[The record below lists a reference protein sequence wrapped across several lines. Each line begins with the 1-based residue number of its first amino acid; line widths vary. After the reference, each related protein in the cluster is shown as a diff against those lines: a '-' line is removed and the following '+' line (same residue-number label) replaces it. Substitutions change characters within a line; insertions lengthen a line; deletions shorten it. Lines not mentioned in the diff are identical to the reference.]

1 VSRVGNGMRMELD
14 QPGQTALL
22 VAAREGDDRAF
33 ATLIGGR
40 RGELHA
46 HCYRMLASPDD
57 ADDAVQET
65 LLRAWRSLAS
75 FEGRSSLRT
84 WLFRIATNAALD
96 LASRRA
102 RRELPV
108 GFGPPAAHG
117 ESPGDVRTE
126 VPWMGPYPAGR
137 YEAGLPEATFEAHE
151 DLELAYVAALQHLP
165 ARQRAVFLLREAI
178 DLSAAEIAE
187 ALGTTVAAVNSSL
200 QRARSELR
208 FRLPPVSQAIQLSRL
223 GEGAACDLAERYAR
237 AIETGDLEGLLEL
250 LTEDASWSMPPLA
263 GWYSGREALAAFLGA
278 YVLPARWRH
287 RTTGANGQLAVAG
300 YLAGPS
306 GHFAPAALDVLE
318 LRGNKIASVTGF
330 LVTDAVSPEGA
341 AGRPAALFDR
351 FGLPSQHGEGMEG
364 LSGADGRNDRQTN

>member
-1 VSRVGNGMRMELD
+1 MRMELD

-33 ATLIGGR
+33 ATLVGGR

-117 ESPGDVRTE
+117 GSPGD
-126 VPWMGPYPAGR
+126 
-137 YEAGLPEATFEAHE
+137 EAGLPEATFEAHE

-165 ARQRAVFLLREAI
+165 TRQRAVFLLREAI
-178 DLSAAEIAE
+178 DLSAAETAE

-208 FRLPPVSQAIQLSRL
+208 YRLPAVSQAIQLSRL
-223 GEGAACDLAERYAR
+223 GEGAARDLAERYAR
-237 AIETGDLEGLLEL
+237 AIEIGDLEGLLEL

-263 GWYSGREALAAFLGA
+263 GWFCGREALAAFLGA
-278 YVLPARWRH
+278 YVLPERWRH
-287 RTTGANGQLAVAG
+287 RTTAANGQIAVAG
-300 YLAGPS
+300 YLSGPS

-330 LVTDAVSPEGA
+330 LVMDAVSREGA
-341 AGRPAALFDR
+341 GGRPAVLFDR
-351 FGLPSQHGEGMEG
+351 FGLPSHLGEGMEG
-364 LSGADGRNDRQTN
+364 LARAQGRTDQGTNGKKEQEI

>member
-1 VSRVGNGMRMELD
+1 MRMELD

-33 ATLIGGR
+33 ATLVGGR

-108 GFGPPAAHG
+108 GFGPPAARG
-117 ESPGDVRTE
+117 ESPGNALTE
-126 VPWMGPYPAGR
+126 VPWMGPYPTGHQ
-137 YEAGLPEATFEAHE
+137 EAGLPEATFEAHE

-165 ARQRAVFLLREAI
+165 TRQRAVFLLREAI
-178 DLSAAEIAE
+178 DLSAAETAE

-208 FRLPPVSQAIQLSRL
+208 YRLPAVSQAIQLSRI
-223 GEGAACDLAERYAR
+223 GEGARDLAERYAR
-237 AIETGDLEGLLEL
+237 AIEMGDLEGLLEL

-263 GWYSGREALAAFLGA
+263 GWFCGREALAAFLGA
-278 YVLPARWRH
+278 YVLPERWRH
-287 RTTGANGQLAVAG
+287 RTTAANGQLAVAG
-300 YLAGPS
+300 YLSGPS
-306 GHFAPAALDVLE
+306 GHFAAAALDVLE

-330 LVTDAVSPEGA
+330 LVMDAVSREGA
-341 AGRPAALFDR
+341 GGRPAALFDR
-351 FGLPSQHGEGMEG
+351 FGLPSHLGEGTEG
-364 LSGADGRNDRQTN
+364 LARAHGRPDQGTNGKKEQEI

>member
-1 VSRVGNGMRMELD
+1 MELD

-33 ATLIGGR
+33 ATLVGGR

-65 LLRAWRSLAS
+65 FLRAWRSLAS

-96 LASRRA
+96 YASRRA

-108 GFGPPAAHG
+108 GFGPPSAHG
-117 ESPGDVRTE
+117 EPPGNALTE
-126 VPWMGPYPAGR
+126 VPWMGPYPSGR
-137 YEAGLPEATFEAHE
+137 HEAGSPEATFEAHE

-165 ARQRAVFLLREAI
+165 TRQRAVFLLREAI
-178 DLSAAEIAE
+178 DLSAAETAE
-187 ALGTTVAAVNSSL
+187 ALGTSVAAVNSAL

-208 FRLPPVSQAIQLSRL
+208 DRLPEVSQAIQLGRL
-223 GEGAACDLAERYAR
+223 GEGAARDLAGRYAR
-237 AIETGDLEGLLEL
+237 AIEVGDLEALLEL

-263 GWYSGREALAAFLGA
+263 AWFRGREAVAAFLSR
-278 YVLPARWRH
+278 YVLPEGWRH
-287 RTTGANGQLAVAG
+287 RTTAANGQLAVAG
-300 YLAGPS
+300 YLSGPS
-306 GHFAPAALDVLE
+306 GNFAPAALDVLE

-330 LVTDAVSPEGA
+330 LVMDAVAREGA
-341 AGRPAALFDR
+341 AGRPATLFDR
-351 FGLPSQHGEGMEG
+351 FGLPSHLGEGMEG
-364 LSGADGRNDRQTN
+364 LAGADGRVDQWPNGKKEQKI